1 MMTKKIIFPLALSLL
16 LLACSKDESPIHNNI
31 PPLDEVSGIWVSADT
46 ADMEPSIRN
55 FRGQAL
61 TNRDLA
67 SVSWFASAPYSGG
80 YHTGVLRINGEAP
93 EVSMFRWLPH
103 QAIRQGKMDH
113 WNLFSTVKMVPDENA
128 IMWRVDISN
137 DTSVARELDLSL
149 DMIGFIS
156 KYGGDWQWWYPYPKL
171 DGKTTVRDD
180 EVENVRRH
188 IGSKENS
195 SMEKVIELIDGK
207 PTPTDRLATW
217 PSDQEI
223 LTANKYSAAMKNGT
237 LVISDSETEAVT
249 AFRVSPGPDSHT
261 VMNSGGTAQWTRTLQ
276 PGQNITLTWVMSYG
290 DREAEVTDRAVSLIS
305 TFDSTFM
312 DVNKVWEE
320 RWHALFDPSGDL
332 VSGTFPVLETEDEK
346 LKKVY
351 YTGPLTL
358 LYMMHTNLPQH
369 DMVYLTGGPR
379 WGASITF
386 FWDITEWATLWAV
399 TDPEMMKEHLSAWIL
414 IDPSMHYGKDNF
426 GGKGVGNGYSANYWA
441 LFQMIRNYVTVTR
454 DFAFLEQEID
464 GKTVLQHLDN
474 YALNWK
480 NLSPFRQ
487 GQSENELY
495 DLADFGDDEWNL
507 LECVPTYKHIVPSFN
522 AGYAWMMRELA
533 DLYEYT
539 GLKGEGA
546 NERGAEKEGVK
557 TTERINTTEGM
568 NTTEGVKATGE
579 VSEAMARNQEAAP
592 AADPSSGPAESQAER
607 AEYLRKEADAMIE
620 RILDLYAG
628 DGGWYSLYPGGKKI
642 EVRHCLDFMFLG
654 RYIPEDIPG
663 EIRTEMMDFLY
674 EELMTDTWMRAQ
686 SLEDEAADHS
696 DRPDH
701 GPLGAFDGWP
711 AGTMDALTQ
720 MGYPG
725 KALDFYRAIEPVT
738 YEGCWAQAHELWGE
752 NKYNNKARV
761 RIAQRGWGNRESSGG
776 ISISQVM
783 LKNFFGFYP
792 DVKGNV
798 LLKTAPPEF
807 TGKLYHVLFDGEYYT
822 LSAENG
828 KVKMK
833 KE

>member
-1 MMTKKIIFPLALSLL
+1 MTKTTIATIALTFLMLS
-16 LLACSKDESPIHNNI
+16 CSSDETSISDNI
-31 PPLDEVSGIWVSADT
+31 PPLDEVGGIWVSADT

-80 YHTGVLRINGEAP
+80 YHTGVLRINGKTP
-93 EVSMFRWLPH
+93 KVSMFRWLPH
-103 QAIRQGKMDH
+103 QAIRKGEMNH
-113 WNLFSTVKMVPDENA
+113 WKLFSTVKMVPDDNA

-180 EVENVRRH
+180 EVENVRQH

-237 LVISDSETEAVT
+237 LVVSDTETEAVT
-249 AFRVSPGPDSHT
+249 AFHVSPEPDSHT
-261 VMNSGGTAQWTRTLQ
+261 IMSSGATAQWTRTLQ
-276 PGQNITLTWVMSYG
+276 PGENITITWVMSYG
-290 DREAEVTDRAVSLIS
+290 DRETEVTDRAVSVNS

-312 DVNKVWEE
+312 AVNTIWEK
-320 RWHALFDPSGDL
+320 RWNALFDPSGDL

-414 IDPSMHYGKDNF
+414 IDPSKYYGKDNF

-441 LFQMIRNYVTVTR
+441 LFQLIRNYVTVTR
-454 DFAFLEQEID
+454 DFAFLEKQID
-464 GKTVLQHLDN
+464 GKTVLQHLED

-480 NLSPFRQ
+480 NLSPYRQ
-487 GQSENELY
+487 GQSENDLY

-533 DLYEYT
+533 TFMERS
-539 GLKGEGA
+539 GEQEKA
-546 NERGAEKEGVK
+546 SELNE
-557 TTERINTTEGM
+557 
-568 NTTEGVKATGE
+568 
-579 VSEAMARNQEAAP
+579 
-592 AADPSSGPAESQAER
+592 
-607 AEYLRKEADAMIE
+607 EADAMIR

-628 DGGWYSLYPGGKKI
+628 EGGWYSLYPGGEKI

-654 RYIPEDIPG
+654 RYIPDDIPG
-663 EIRTEMMDFLY
+663 KIRTEMMDFLY

-752 NKYNNKARV
+752 NKYNKQARV

-792 DVKGNV
+792 GVDGPPIHQ
-798 LLKTAPPEF
+798 TAPENF
-807 TGKLYHVLFDGEYYT
+807 TGKLHHVQYGGEYYT
-822 LSAENG
+822 LVAKDS

-833 KE
+833 KEHNK

>member
-1 MMTKKIIFPLALSLL
+1 MIKKTIIAPFALFLL
-16 LLACSKDESPIHNNI
+16 LLSCGKEKASISDNI
-31 PPLDEVSGIWVSADT
+31 PPLDEVGGIWVSADT

-80 YHTGVLRINGEAP
+80 YHTGVLRINGKTP
-93 EVSMFRWLPH
+93 KVSMFRWLPH
-103 QAIRQGKMDH
+103 QAIRKGEMDH
-113 WNLFSTVKMVPDENA
+113 WKLFSTVKMVPDDNA
-128 IMWRVDISN
+128 IMWRVDIAN
-137 DTSVARELDLSL
+137 DTTVARELDLSL

-180 EVENVRRH
+180 EVENVRQH
-188 IGSKENS
+188 IGSQENS

-223 LTANKYSAAMKNGT
+223 LAANKYSAAMKNGS
-237 LVISDSETEAVT
+237 LVVSDTETEAVT
-249 AFRVSPGPDSHT
+249 AFRVTPEPDRYA

-276 PGQNITLTWVMSYG
+276 PGQNITITWVMSYG
-290 DREAEVTDRAVSLIS
+290 DRETEVTGRAESLNS

-312 DVNKVWEE
+312 TVDKVWEE
-320 RWHALFDPSGDL
+320 RWNALFDPSGDL

-414 IDPSMHYGKDNF
+414 IDPSKYYGKDNF

-441 LFQMIRNYVTVTR
+441 LFQLIRNYVTVTR
-454 DFAFLEQEID
+454 DFAFLEKQID
-464 GKTVLQHLDN
+464 GKTVFQHLED

-480 NLSPFRQ
+480 NLSPYRQ
-487 GQSENELY
+487 GQSENALY

-522 AGYAWMMRELA
+522 AGYAWMMRE
-533 DLYEYT
+533 
-539 GLKGEGA
+539 
-546 NERGAEKEGVK
+546 
-557 TTERINTTEGM
+557 
-568 NTTEGVKATGE
+568 
-579 VSEAMARNQEAAP
+579 MAAFM
-592 AADPSSGPAESQAER
+592 ER
-607 AEYLRKEADAMIE
+607 AGKQEKAIELNEEADKMIG

-628 DGGWYSLYPGGKKI
+628 DGGWYSLYPDGGKI

-654 RYIPEDIPG
+654 RYIPDDIPE
-663 EIRTEMMDFLY
+663 EIRAEMMDFLY
-674 EELMTDTWMRAQ
+674 EELLTDTWMRAQ

-752 NKYNNKARV
+752 NKFNKNARV

-798 LLKTAPPEF
+798 PVNTAPSEF
-807 TGKLYHVLFDGEYYT
+807 TGKLYHVLFGGEYYT
-822 LSAENG
+822 LSAEKG
-828 KVKMK
+828 KLKMQ